1 MTRTRTMQAQARR
14 ILGVTVAA
22 FSVAGAAG
30 LAAPAFAQT
39 AAPAAKPVD
48 ATAQAAFKRADANSD
63 GKLSPSEAVA
73 LPAIAARFE
82 ALDTDKDGVLSS
94 TEFMVGYQAPAK
106 Q

>member
-22 FSVAGAAG
+22 FSVAGAAV
-30 LAAPAFAQT
+30 AQAQT
-39 AAPAAKPVD
+39 TMPAAKPAD

-82 ALDTDKDGVLSS
+82 ALDTDKDGMLSS
-94 TEFMVGYQAPAK
+94 TEFALGYQAPAK
-106 Q
+106 

>member
-1 MTRTRTMQAQARR
+1 MTRSRSIQAQARR
-14 ILGVTVAA
+14 ILQVSLAA
-22 FSVAGAAG
+22 FSVAGATTAVQ
-30 LAAPAFAQT
+30 AQT
-39 AAPAAKPVD
+39 MPAKPTD
-48 ATAQAAFKRADANSD
+48 ATAQAAFKRADANGD

-82 ALDTDKDGVLSS
+82 ALDTDKDGLLSS